1 MSDTPPGCLVVL
13 VRLSAGMAADVPTA
27 AHGDVPAFVAARQLT
42 DDLIEGLVNAASQ
55 YPLGPLDVAVLGYR
69 ADESGK
75 PHLLSLLPG
84 TTTPQL
90 LPLNHVAK
98 LPAEG
103 RGEGL
108 PRKWAALPAPEG
120 EPCAAFALAKVH
132 QLVGVWLTGRFTARP
147 PLIIHCTNTDDLDD
161 AYFRVAR
168 SIGLLTCGYGPA
180 RLMHCVLEPGADAI
194 PLGAITATPGAA
206 PWNAL
211 FDTSAELPE
220 TADKPARRALAVND
234 WDITDQWS
242 AVFDALWRED
252 AIQWAGSGG
261 FSNERAMWAQKMG
274 NSPEQWEDAYAT
286 DAPGGAAVIA
296 DGASSGI
303 YCNIWA
309 EQLGTRFLTDRPDT
323 RDVASLTKWVN
334 GLRTEWRT
342 AIKYSSLNWS
352 KQAKVDQVGAAATLL
367 ALETGPEDESGHR
380 PWRASAVGDA
390 SLFLV
395 RDNRLVA
402 TFPVVA
408 DDQFGSAPLLVRSSP
423 GQRTLVLAAAGTCQ
437 PGDRFVLATD
447 SIAARL
453 FKDVAEGEVDWGR
466 YEHITQDAWR
476 AELDA
481 LRSANDMVNDDCTLV
496 VLRVAGG
503 ANDWRGADVSTPVEA
518 PAQEQV
524 AEQVPTPVP
533 ESAVAAEEAP
543 AVAEEIPLAIALT
556 EEEIS
561 PEPTPELAQEQ
572 GAEAPSPTPETQ
584 DSPAARD
591 GLPESTDTRD

>member
-1 MSDTPPGCLVVL
+1 MDPTAASPPGCLVVL
-13 VRLSAGMAADVPTA
+13 VRVSARMAADVPTA

-69 ADESGK
+69 TDESGK
-75 PHLLSLLPG
+75 PQLLSLLPG
-84 TTTPQL
+84 TTAAQL
-90 LPLNHVAK
+90 LPLNNVAK
-98 LPAEG
+98 LPVEE

-120 EPCAAFALAKVH
+120 DPCAAFALAKVH
-132 QLVGVWLTGRFTARP
+132 QLVAVWLTGRFTARP
-147 PLIIHCTNTDDLDD
+147 PLVIHCTNTDGLDD

-168 SIGLLTCGYGPA
+168 SIGLLASGYGPA

-206 PWNAL
+206 PWAEL

-220 TADKPARRALAVND
+220 TAEKPARRALAVND

-252 AIQWAGSGG
+252 TVPWAGSGG
-261 FSNERAMWAQKMG
+261 FSNWRAMWTQKMG

-286 DAPGGAAVIA
+286 DAPGGAAAIA

-323 RDVASLTKWVN
+323 RDVVFLNKWVN

-367 ALETGPEDESGHR
+367 TVETGPEDENGLR

-395 RDNRLVA
+395 RDNRLMA
-402 TFPVVA
+402 SFPVVA
-408 DDQFGSAPLLVRSSP
+408 DDQFGSAPLLVRSNP
-423 GQRTLVLAAAGTCQ
+423 GHKTLVLSAAGTCR

-453 FKDVAEGEVDWGR
+453 FKDAAEGEVDWGR

-496 VLRVAGG
+496 VLRVSGG
-503 ANDWRGADVSTPVEA
+503 ANDWQGPDVSTPAE
-518 PAQEQV
+518 AQEQV
-524 AEQVPTPVP
+524 AEEVPLAEDVP
-533 ESAVAAEEAP
+533 LATAVDDVPPEPEPTLALAHEEPGAEAP
-543 AVAEEIPLAIALT
+543 A
-556 EEEIS
+556 
-561 PEPTPELAQEQ
+561 PEPEEQ
-572 GAEAPSPTPETQ
+572 GAEAPSPATETE